1 MIDRLKIFNWRP
13 LPHLLFWAASLY
25 FIASFFSISGTLSSI
40 DVIYSISFHSC
51 LIPLVYLNLGLLI
64 PKALQKGRYFLYLS
78 GLIVSVS
85 LTIIIHYLVF
95 EIMIPIVLVDY
106 YIVSFVD
113 TLSLVLVFSI
123 YLALTSLLKF
133 SKSWFRIQQLEKE
146 NMRFQLNS
154 LKEQLNPH
162 FLFNGLNSIY
172 ALAIQRSEKTPEAI
186 LILSEL
192 LRFSLYE
199 INKEQVALS
208 QEIKNMEHYLALQK
222 LRLKDPNLIHLYIS
236 GEAKDIL
243 VPPMIFLPILENAF
257 KHGDLKKAIKISLV
271 ISETIQFHCEN
282 QIEHKDHPESQQGG
296 IGLENIKKRLDLLY
310 PDALLKIRK
319 EENLFIVQVKFTL
332 S

>member
-1 MIDRLKIFNWRP
+1 MKVFNWRP

-25 FIASFFSISGTLSSI
+25 FIAYYFSISGALSSI
-40 DVIYSISFHSC
+40 DVIYSISFHGC
-51 LIPLVYLNLGLLI
+51 LILLVYLNLGLLI
-64 PKALQKGRYFLYLS
+64 PKLLQKGHYVIYLL
-78 GLIVSVS
+78 GLMFIIALAIVA
-85 LTIIIHYLVF
+85 HYMVF

-133 SKSWFRIQQLEKE
+133 SKSWFRIQQLETE

-172 ALAIQRSEKTPEAI
+172 ALAIQKSEKTPEAI

-199 INKEQVALS
+199 INKEKVELS

-222 LRLKDPNLIHLYIS
+222 LRLKGPHLINFRVIGDP
-236 GEAKDIL
+236 KDIT

-257 KHGDLKKAIKISLV
+257 KHGDLKKAIKISLL

-282 QIEHKDHPESQQGG
+282 QIDHRDHPELRQGG

-310 PDALLKIRK
+310 PDASLDLNN
-319 EENLFIVQVKFTL
+319 EENLFIVQVKFTIP
-332 S
+332 